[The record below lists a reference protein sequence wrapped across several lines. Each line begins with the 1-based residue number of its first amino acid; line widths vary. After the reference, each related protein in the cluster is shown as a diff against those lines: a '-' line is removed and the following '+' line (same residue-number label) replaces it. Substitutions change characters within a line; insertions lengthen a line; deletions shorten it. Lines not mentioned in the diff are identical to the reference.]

1 VSYPKYILLDGN
13 VTAAY
18 YLPRSTRSANTKNRA
33 QILFD
38 SARSGKRDFFFYLP
52 NFCVAEVFSVFMKYS
67 FGRWNEHVRKKRLLD
82 TRVYNSLVDQFEKD
96 IHNGTFIYHYE
107 LARYHVLAINLVA
120 PVDHYFQISRARL
133 NRKAKTTREKA
144 NKIKPRVNPMGTFD
158 HLIIAMGIHLAKIH
172 GSENVAIVSSDT
184 RLTDVLAKCKSQI
197 PPNNIRKLKLDQAES
212 LTGIAFSPN
221 SFPHHVNLVNAS
233 VANLKALFGD
243 WPLPVGKVPKTF
255 RYLK

>member
-1 VSYPKYILLDGN
+1 MSYPKYILLDAN

-18 YLPRSTRSANTKNRA
+18 YLPRSTGSANTKNRA

-38 SARSGKRDFFFYLP
+38 SARSGQHDFFFYLP

-67 FGRWNEHVRKKRLLD
+67 FGHWNSHVKKNPLD
-82 TRVYNSLVDQFEKD
+82 TRIYNSLVKQFEKD

-120 PVDHYFQISRARL
+120 PVDHYFQISRSRL
-133 NRKAKTTREKA
+133 NRNATPNSGNLPKK
-144 NKIKPRVNPMGTFD
+144 KPNVSPMGTFD

-184 RLTDVLAKCKSQI
+184 RLTNVLAKCKTDI
-197 PPNNIRKLKLDQAES
+197 PASTQKKLKLDQAEK
-212 LTGIAFSPN
+212 LTGIAFKPT
-221 SFPHHVNLVNAS
+221 SFPQHVNLVNSS
-233 VANLKALFGD
+233 VADLKKLFGD
-243 WPLPVGKVPKTF
+243 WPLPVGIVPNTY